1 MHNIT
6 AVSTGIIMF
15 GIFIWE
21 KKINDVALFATQRVV
36 TTMLWA
42 ELN

>member
-21 KKINDVALFATQRVV
+21 KKD
-36 TTMLWA
+36 
-42 ELN
+42 